1 MARLG
6 APSGGSSLAQCE
18 LASRVG
24 AVRGKDARHAKAWA
38 KLSERQKGLRGQ
50 IDALDASAKKLLGAT
65 GVTYGADYVISARLP
80 SSAGE

>member
-1 MARLG
+1 M
-6 APSGGSSLAQCE
+6 
-18 LASRVG
+18 
-24 AVRGKDARHAKAWA
+24 
-38 KLSERQKGLRGQ
+38 RGQ